1 MRIFLLIALIIFLFS
16 EPVMANDSAES
27 NVFLPPGTD
36 YENKAAIINRQLK
49 EESFEKNNKIE
60 VNTVYMTLVHYH
72 YMEPDQFGILMK
84 VPNSET
90 GCFDITPIE
99 YEASFIDNNY
109 MDIKI
114 KDYRRTKV
122 KTQNVAYDCDQ
133 KSKAITGLVV
143 ISASDLQKRG
153 IRQIRFSNGEF
164 RDHYDVTVLPDS
176 IRLKPQSMIGFKAV
190 NLVGPDKDYMV
201 HYFSDKALVAVHV
214 PMAEDHEDIAQ
225 KVRNLA
231 YRSALQ
237 PVFEQEGLDTSG
249 EGNIFYFKDPTGRA
263 LDRLNDEGYAELGS
277 IQVIRPYVGANGK
290 NGIPVALK
298 VFLTRPGTT
307 L

>member
-1 MRIFLLIALIIFLFS
+1 MRIFLLIALSLIMFS
-16 EPVMANDSAES
+16 QPVIANDGVES

-36 YENKAAIINRQLK
+36 YENKAAILNQILK
-49 EESFEKNNKIE
+49 QQSFEKNNKIE
-60 VNTVYMTLVHYH
+60 VNKVLMSLVHYH

-84 VPNSET
+84 TANSET
-90 GCFDITPIE
+90 GCFDVTPIE

-122 KTQNVAYDCDQ
+122 KTQDVTFDCDQ
-133 KSKAITGLVV
+133 KSKVITGLVV
-143 ISASDLQKRG
+143 VSATELQERG

-164 RDHYDVTVLPDS
+164 RDHYDVTFLPDS
-176 IRLKPQSMIGFKAV
+176 IRLKPQSMIGFKAEE
-190 NLVGPDKDYMV
+190 LVGPNKDYMV
-201 HYFSDKALVAVHV
+201 HYFTDKALVAVHV
-214 PMAEDHEDIAQ
+214 PMAQDSDNITQ

-231 YRSALQ
+231 YQRALQ
-237 PVFEQEGLDTSG
+237 PVYDQEGIDTSG
-249 EGNIFYFKDPTGRA
+249 EGNVFYFKDPTGRS
-263 LDRLNDEGYAELGS
+263 LNNLNEDGYVELGS
-277 IQVIRPYVGANGK
+277 IEVLRPYVGTKGRE
-290 NGIPVALK
+290 GIPISLK

>member
-1 MRIFLLIALIIFLFS
+1 MFS
-16 EPVMANDSAES
+16 QPVIANDGVES

-36 YENKAAIINRQLK
+36 YENKAAILNRILK

-60 VNTVYMTLVHYH
+60 VNKVYMSLVHYN

-84 VPNSET
+84 TPNSET
-90 GCFDITPIE
+90 GCFEITPIE

-122 KTQNVAYDCDQ
+122 KTQDVTFDCDQ
-133 KSKAITGLVV
+133 KSKVVTGLVV
-143 ISASDLQKRG
+143 VSASELQKRG

-164 RDHYDVTVLPDS
+164 RDHYDVIFLPDS
-176 IRLKPQSMIGFKAV
+176 IRLKPQSMIGFKAEE
-190 NLVGPDKDYMV
+190 LVGPNKDYMV
-201 HYFSDKALVAVHV
+201 YYFSDKALVAVHV
-214 PMAEDHEDIAQ
+214 PMAQDGEDISQ

-237 PVFEQEGLDTSG
+237 PVFEQEGLETSG
-249 EGNIFYFKDPTGRA
+249 EGNVFYFMDPTGQS
-263 LDRLNDEGYAELGS
+263 LNNLNEDGYVELGS
-277 IQVIRPYVGANGK
+277 IQVLRPYVGTKGRE
-290 NGIPVALK
+290 GIPISLK